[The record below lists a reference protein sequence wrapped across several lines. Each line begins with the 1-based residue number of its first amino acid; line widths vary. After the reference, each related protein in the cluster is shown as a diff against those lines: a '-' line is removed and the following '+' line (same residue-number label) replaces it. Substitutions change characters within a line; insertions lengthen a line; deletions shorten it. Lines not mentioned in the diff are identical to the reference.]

1 MVPLKLMRMI
11 LIIIKSAKVWRSL
24 VAFMKI
30 LKLPSSGCNVK
41 KKSLLAEVSFLKGQ
55 AHKKIKSLGYV
66 LTDLPSTKY

>member
-1 MVPLKLMRMI
+1 MM

-41 KKSLLAEVSFLKGQ
+41 KSLMAEVSFLKGQ
-55 AHKKIKSLGYV
+55 AHQKIKSLGYV
-66 LTDLPSTKY
+66 LTDLPSMK

>member
-1 MVPLKLMRMI
+1 MVPLKLMRMM

-30 LKLPSSGCNVK
+30 LKLPSSGCNV